1 MTANRQGGNSSTYCK
16 KYANMGEEVNMAK
29 YYSEQSRKSA
39 QKYML
44 KNSYS
49 VAFRLSKV
57 YEKDLIDIYHSIP
70 ASQKAAWFKECLRE
84 YAEKHP
90 TVERSEGEVSEKEN

>member
-1 MTANRQGGNSSTYCK
+1 MTANRHGGTSSTYCK

-49 VAFRLSKV
+49 VSFRLSKV
-57 YEKDLIDIYHSIP
+57 YEQDLIDIYHSIP
-70 ASQKAAWFKECLRE
+70 SSQKAGFFKECLRR
-84 YAEKHP
+84 YAEEHP
-90 TVERSEGEVSEKEN
+90 ITEKAEEVSEKEN

>member
-1 MTANRQGGNSSTYCK
+1 MT
-16 KYANMGEEVNMAK
+16 K
-29 YYSEQSRKSA
+29 YYNESSRKA
-39 QKYML
+39 TQKYLL

-57 YEKDLIDIYHSIP
+57 YEQDLIDIYQSIP
-70 ASQKAAWFKECLRE
+70 KSQKAAWFKECLRE

-90 TVERSEGEVSEKEN
+90 I